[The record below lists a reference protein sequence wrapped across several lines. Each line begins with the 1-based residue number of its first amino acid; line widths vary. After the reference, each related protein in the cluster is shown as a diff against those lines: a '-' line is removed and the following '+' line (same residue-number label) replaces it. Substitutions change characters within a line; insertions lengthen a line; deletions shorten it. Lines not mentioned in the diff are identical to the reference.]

1 MPHGEPITTADTR
14 LLETPLIRSNYGG
27 CGCYMRSA
35 HRIHRQ
41 LEATCEEADRM
52 MHAALFALIEDAEKY
67 ETLAQRAQES
77 LG

>member
-1 MPHGEPITTADTR
+1 
-14 LLETPLIRSNYGG
+14 
-27 CGCYMRSA
+27 MRSA